1 MNTVEYVK
9 HWAKL
14 HDVNFDIQDV
24 HEGNYTKI
32 LFNGDSLTLASWHCK
47 DTVKTALYDLVYGVR
62 ELVPETA
69 RF

>member
-14 HDVNFDIQDV
+14 HDVNFDVSESIIASYIHVDFK
-24 HEGNYTKI
+24 GNR
-32 LFNGDSLTLASWHCK
+32 LSLSERDDKETMSCW
-47 DTVKTALYDLVYGVR
+47 LYDLVYGVR
-62 ELVPETA
+62 ESTPDTI